1 MKNINLMRVLALP
14 GVLSQNLLYLLKKS
28 SGGLNVWMS
37 DKSGTRPAVAY
48 REVRLTGPEEV
59 FPSVAGTPTTAVY
72 NIANYDMNKTY
83 AVSVSA
89 GSVAVNGKLVTFTA
103 PLVAGD
109 VYLTI
114 NGEHSKIRVR
124 PVGVKKAEILFP
136 YFEGTVLRPSFTVKL
151 SPYAVSSGN
160 DVCLRTDIR
169 TSPVADFSSG
179 VTSYSQGG
187 AAPNMLVTDAV
198 PEKLLY
204 MQARYV
210 GTTYGPGDWSKAIS
224 LSIEDWIYPVT
235 EVARLKPLDAAA
247 GDSFGNSVAVSGDG
261 SVLLVGAR
269 QDVDKGLNSGSA
281 YIYQRV
287 NSIWRQLVKLVA
299 TDGVAGDGFGEC
311 VALNALGN
319 VAVVSAPNKEA
330 GKGAVYVFKIVND
343 AWTQSAKLTAT
354 GGLAGDYFGSSLAM
368 NAAGT
373 VILVASAD
381 TNNIHTA
388 GGNVYF
394 FAWSGTAWVQRQKL
408 VAADPNLTTGFGV
421 SMSLNTDG
429 NVAAIGSASDANGGT
444 LRGSVFIFVENGGI
458 WTQQARLSSSDLANN
473 DRFGSCVS
481 LNGDG
486 DVLAVSSPGAGSS
499 KGAIYV
505 FTRAGTVWTQQA
517 KKVADDGVAGDG
529 FGTALALVDQGDML
543 VVSSPLAKTANVAKG
558 AIYSFKGVAGV
569 WTQLSKLK
577 GSVSLAGDGFG
588 NKLTISQK
596 AEAVVVGSSGSDDG
610 GADSGSVYIFG

>member
-1 MKNINLMRVLALP
+1 MQSINLRRVLALP

-37 DKSGTRPAVAY
+37 DKTGTRPAVAY

-59 FPSVAGTPTTAVY
+59 FPSVAGTPTTAMY
-72 NIANYDMNKTY
+72 TIANYDMTKAYQAT
-83 AVSVSA
+83 VSA
-89 GSVAVNGKLVTFTA
+89 GSVVVNGNQVTFTA

-124 PVGVKKAEILFP
+124 PVGVKKPEILFP

-187 AAPNMLVTDAV
+187 AAPNMVLSDVL

-210 GTTYGPGDWSKAIS
+210 GTTYGPGDWSKAVTVS
-224 LSIEDWIYPVT
+224 VEDWIYPAT
-235 EVARLKPLDAAA
+235 EIARLKPLDVEA
-247 GDSFGNSVAVSGDG
+247 GDQFGNSVAVSGDG
-261 SVLLVGAR
+261 SMLLVGAR
-269 QDVDKGLNSGSA
+269 QDDDKGLNSGSA

-287 NSIWRQLVKLVA
+287 SSMWKHMVKLVA
-299 TDGVAGDGFGEC
+299 TDGAAGDGFGEC

-319 VAVVSAPNKEA
+319 VAMVSAPNKDS
-330 GKGAVYVFKIVND
+330 GKGAVYVFKIINE
-343 AWTQSAKLTAT
+343 AWTQTAKLMASD
-354 GGLAGDYFGSSLAM
+354 GLAGDYFGSSLAM

-373 VILVASAD
+373 VALVASSD
-381 TNNIHTA
+381 TDNIRTA
-388 GGNVYF
+388 SGNVYF

-408 VAADPNLTTGFGV
+408 AAIDPNVTTGFG
-421 SMSLNTDG
+421 SSLSLNTDG
-429 NVAAIGSASDANGGT
+429 NVAAIGSANDANGGT
-444 LRGSVFIFVENGGI
+444 QRGSVFIFVANGGI
-458 WTQQARLSSSDLANN
+458 WTQQARLSSSDLKNS
-473 DRFGSCVS
+473 DHFGSCVS
-481 LNGDG
+481 LNGEG
-486 DVLAVSSPGAGSS
+486 NVLAVSSPGAGSS
-499 KGAIYV
+499 KGAVYV

-517 KKVADDGVAGDG
+517 KKIADDGVAGDG
-529 FGTALALVDQGDML
+529 FGTALALVDQGDIL
-543 VVSSPLAKTANVAKG
+543 VVSSPLAKTAGVAKG

-588 NKLTISQK
+588 SRLAISQK
-596 AEAVVVGSSGSDDG
+596 AEAVAVGSPGADDG
-610 GADSGSVYIFG
+610 GTDSGSVYIFG